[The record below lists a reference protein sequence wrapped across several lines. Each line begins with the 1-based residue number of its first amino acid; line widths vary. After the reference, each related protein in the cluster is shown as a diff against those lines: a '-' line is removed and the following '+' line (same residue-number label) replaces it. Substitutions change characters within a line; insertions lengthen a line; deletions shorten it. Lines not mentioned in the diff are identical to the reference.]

1 MKVKKLLSIG
11 AIGLTVAFCTSVGVF
26 ATSNV
31 LSAQQKEVVK
41 GIIKSYSAGV
51 SPINNLNVNKNTKI
65 GDIINSDSEYY
76 KEIEEQLNSYEEGS
90 NITDVIKDVSIGEI
104 LDSTLIYAS
113 LNKEN
118 FEAYKAMTN
127 DVTNQLIEIGKTT
140 DEATR
145 AIKEQK
151 ASEMINSTYGTVKF
165 GKNSEGRT
173 TLSLEKDN
181 KIILQINTA
190 NAEKLVNALNSFDTY
205 DEFQNFLSELGINS

>member
-26 ATSNV
+26 AASNV
-31 LSAQQKEVVK
+31 LSAEQKAVVK
-41 GIIKSYSAGV
+41 GIIKSYSAGI

-65 GDIINSDSEYY
+65 ADIINSDSEYY
-76 KEIEEQLNSYEEGS
+76 KEIEQQLNSYEEGS
-90 NITDVIKDVSIGEI
+90 NITDAIKDVTIGEV
-104 LDSTLIYAS
+104 LDSSLIYAS
-113 LNKEN
+113 LNEEN
-118 FEAYKAMTN
+118 FEAYKAMTK
-127 DVTNQLIEIGKTT
+127 DVANQLIEIGKAT

-190 NAEKLVNALNSFDTY
+190 NAEKLVNTLDSFETY
-205 DEFQNFLSELGINS
+205 EEFKNLLTELGINS